1 MSICINCSLPKK
13 LVNNLCSKC
22 SKFWKICPHHPDEI
36 VLVSIKKNI
45 CKKCVHNQ
53 TTEAIAILNQHK
65 PKPII
70 NNIEMETPRRLSL
83 EYPPSSSIT
92 PPPTPRIPRVS
103 ECDNR
108 LYLVIPYNEKDEVRS
123 RFPNKLL
130 WDDTK
135 KQWYTTHTKTYNQL
149 TKYHIHILTLPFAN
163 KDKGKLIGAKWNGAK
178 WYCSEEHYQVHKG
191 DFDALEYVDEE
202 EI

>member
-1 MSICINCSLPKK
+1 MSICINCSLPKQ

-22 SKFWKICPHHPDEI
+22 SKIWKICPHHLDEI

-65 PKPII
+65 HKPII
-70 NNIEMETPRRLSL
+70 NNIEMETP
-83 EYPPSSSIT
+83 PSIT
-92 PPPTPRIPRVS
+92 PPQTPRHIVPEPLKFVDIRK
-103 ECDNR
+103 
-108 LYLVIPYNEKDEVRS
+108 YLVIPYDEKDEVRS

-135 KQWYTTHTKTYNQL
+135 KQWYTEHTKTYNQL

-163 KDKGKLIGAKWNGAK
+163 KDKGKRIGAKWNGAR
-178 WYCSEEHYQVHKG
+178 WYCSEGHYQVHKG
-191 DFDALEYVDEE
+191 DFDALEHVEE
-202 EI
+202 DV